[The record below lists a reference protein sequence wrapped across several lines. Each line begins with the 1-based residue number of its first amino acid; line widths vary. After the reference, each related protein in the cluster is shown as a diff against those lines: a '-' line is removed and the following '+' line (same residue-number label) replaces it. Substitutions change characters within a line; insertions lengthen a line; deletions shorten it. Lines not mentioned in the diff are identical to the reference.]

1 MTDAP
6 FRMAKDHAALAAA
19 FESPWLRRLAYLGL
33 ASYLIAAAV
42 ISSMWSSTTPAA
54 ALVRYY
60 LFEVPVWFSLLTLAL
75 YYGHLAARRYRIGL
89 GPFLLL
95 ALVWCNATAFTWALA
110 GWEAGLTVA
119 LGLAAAMA
127 YARCWSG
134 SVACLLDVTQPAK
147 SAALFV
153 LGLAHAASYPG
164 LLLGSGA
171 LALGLKFWT
180 DTLVLA
186 GIGLLAFSL
195 PVQGGAFYLSF
206 RARKAARK
214 LLETKSPP
222 APTPAPRLTSAP
234 AGSIPA
240 PGA

>member
-89 GPFLLL
+89 GPFLML
-95 ALVWCNATAFTWALA
+95 ALVWCNATAYTWALA

-134 SVACLLDVTQPAK
+134 SIGCLLDVTQPAK
-147 SAALFV
+147 QAALYA

-180 DTLVLA
+180 DALVWA

-195 PVQGGAFYLSF
+195 PVQGGALYFSH

-214 LLETKSPP
+214 LLETKAAP
-222 APTPAPRLTSAP
+222 APAPAPRIASAP

>member
-1 MTDAP
+1 MTGAP
-6 FRMAKDHAALAAA
+6 YRMAKEHAALAAA
-19 FESPWLRRLAYLGL
+19 FESPWLRRFAYLGV
-33 ASYLIAAAV
+33 ASYLIAAV
-42 ISSMWSSTTPAA
+42 VMSSTWNSTKPAMVV
-54 ALVRYY
+54 LRYY
-60 LFEVPVWFSLLTLAL
+60 LFEAPIWFSLGTLAL

-134 SVACLLDVTQPAK
+134 SVVGLLDITQPARQ
-147 SAALFV
+147 AALYA

-164 LLLGSGA
+164 LLLGSVA

-195 PVQGGAFYLSF
+195 PVQGGALYLSF

-214 LLETKSPP
+214 LLETKAPP
-222 APTPAPRLTSAP
+222 APTPAPRLASAP

>member
-6 FRMAKDHAALAAA
+6 YRMAKEHAALAAA
-19 FESPWLRRLAYLGL
+19 FESPWLRRLAYLGV
-33 ASYLIAAAV
+33 ASYLIAAV
-42 ISSMWSSTTPAA
+42 VLSSTWSSTTPAMV
-54 ALVRYY
+54 LVRYY
-60 LFEVPVWFSLLTLAL
+60 LFEAPVWFSLGTLAL

-134 SVACLLDVTQPAK
+134 SVACLLDVTQRARQ
-147 SAALFV
+147 AALFV

-195 PVQGGAFYLSF
+195 PVQGGALYLSF

-214 LLETKSPP
+214 LLETKTVNP
-222 APTPAPRLTSAP
+222 AVPILAPARAAAIPAPRA
-234 AGSIPA
+234 
-240 PGA
+240 